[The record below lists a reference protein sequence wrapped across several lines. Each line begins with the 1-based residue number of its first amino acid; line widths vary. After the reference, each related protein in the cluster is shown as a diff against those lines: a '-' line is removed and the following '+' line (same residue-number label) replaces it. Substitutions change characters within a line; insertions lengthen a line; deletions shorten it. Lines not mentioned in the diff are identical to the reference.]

1 MLSRCFHFRVFE
13 IFVSSLFLGHVSP
26 LKPSCV
32 SGTYEELAGFQE
44 ENHDAVGACSGWQQA
59 VLLHPA
65 QGWDP

>member
-1 MLSRCFHFRVFE
+1 
-13 IFVSSLFLGHVSP
+13 LFLGHVSP

-44 ENHDAVGACSGWQQA
+44 ENHDAFGACSGWQQA

-65 QGWDP
+65 QG